1 MKKALILTLSMFMI
15 IVQSLGQVN
24 QPKYIADALK
34 AYESG
39 KYFEA
44 QPKLEAAYNKM
55 TNKGKSISEKGGMAY
70 KLADCYRRMEQ
81 YDKALQ
87 WYGSSI
93 ELRYY
98 DVEPKVYY
106 YHGEM
111 LRMNGELAKAKDS
124 YNNYKNKRG
133 KDTSIDIDALIGTCS
148 EYSVVHEEKSN
159 YEVKAEEKLNEE
171 PFDMSPSL
179 YDKKETQFY
188 FGTQREA
195 ITNPARDPITG
206 EKFMDIWVAE
216 YNEKGDFVSAKT
228 IDAENLINTKDNEG
242 TAMLD
247 RKGKTLYFT
256 RCPALPKQNL
266 GCDIWSADKVGENEW
281 DNVVKIPIDK
291 QGDSNSV
298 GHPCITADG
307 MMLIFA
313 SNMPGGLGG
322 KDLWYLTYNK
332 KAQAWDTVPKNMG
345 PGINTAGNELF
356 PSTTYN
362 DSLFFFASD
371 GHPGIGG
378 LDIFKATITTSI
390 KEPVKKWGN
399 VQNMLKPINSAS
411 NDYAMSMRK
420 DLKSG
425 FFTSERSNPKNR
437 TYKPDIYSFST
448 PPVSFELTVIVS
460 ELGSKNPIEGAKVI
474 VNEINGASWDG
485 VTKKGGK
492 TDKWADRKGDKKNPR
507 YINNNFNYDIKAS
520 KERFLPMIRPSRVT
534 TIDSLGNPLK
544 ESKSFVVKIELI
556 PIELR
561 TPEIRYHLDQWTF
574 VNDSTSKDKKDRCIS
589 RDSLKFLVKLLK
601 DNPEIMIELYSH
613 TDSRDT
619 EIHNEKLSEN
629 RAIAVYKELVKADPN
644 NACRV
649 TPIGKGESEPAIYI
663 DENGEK
669 KKLDDN
675 YINQFKADKVKFE
688 ALHQLNRRTTVKIIM
703 QEGTENPKLYDSS
716 VPCDKNID
724 TYKYT
729 IPLPR

>member
-15 IVQSLGQVN
+15 VVQSLGQVN

-44 QPKLEAAYNKM
+44 LPKLEAAYNKM

-70 KLADCYRRMEQ
+70 KVADCYRRMEQ

-133 KDTSIDIDALIGTCS
+133 KDTSIDIDAIISTCS
-148 EYSVVHEEKSN
+148 EFNVVHEEESK
-159 YEVKAEEKLNEE
+159 YVVKVEDKLNAKE
-171 PFDMSPSL
+171 FDMSPSL

-188 FGTQREA
+188 FGTQRED

-216 YNEKGDFVSAKT
+216 YNEKGDFISAKT
-228 IDAENLINTKDNEG
+228 VDAENLINTKDNEG
-242 TAMLD
+242 TAVLD

-332 KAQAWDTVPKNMG
+332 KAQAWDSVPKNMG

-378 LDIFKATITTSI
+378 LDIFKATITTST

-411 NDYAMSMRK
+411 NDYAMSIRK

-437 TYKPDIYSFST
+437 TYTPDIYSFST
-448 PPVSFELTVIVS
+448 PPVSFDLTVIVS
-460 ELGSKNPIEGAKVI
+460 EVGSKKKIEGAKVV
-474 VNEINGASWDG
+474 VNELTGANWDG
-485 VTKKGGK
+485 LTKKNGK
-492 TDKWADRKGDKKNPR
+492 SDKWADRKGDKKNPR
-507 YINNNFNYDIKAS
+507 YINGNFDYEIKAS
-520 KERFLPMIRPSRVT
+520 KQRYLPMVRPSKIT
-534 TIDSLGNPLK
+534 TMGL
-544 ESKSFVVKIELI
+544 EQSKSFVVEIELI

-561 TPEIRYHLDQWTF
+561 TPEIRYHLDKWTF
-574 VNDSTSKDKKDRCIS
+574 VEDNTIQSIDSIG
-589 RDSLKFLVKLLK
+589 FLVDLLK
-601 DNPEIMIELYSH
+601 KNPEIMIELYSH

-619 EIHNEKLSEN
+619 ELHNEKLSQN
-629 RAIAVYKELVKADPN
+629 RAIAVYKELVKADPK

-649 TPIGKGESEPAIYI
+649 TPIGMGEKEPSKYI
-663 DENGEK
+663 DENGKEQV
-669 KKLDDN
+669 LTDE
-675 YINQFKADKVKFE
+675 YINQFKADKSKFE

-703 QEGTENPKLYDSS
+703 EPGTENPKLFDVNSA
-716 VPCDKNID
+716 CDKNID

-729 IPLPR
+729 DPLPR

>member
-1 MKKALILTLSMFMI
+1 MKNALVLTLSMFM
-15 IVQSLGQVN
+15 LANLFGQAN
-24 QPKYIADALK
+24 QPKYIAEALK

-44 QPKLEAAYNKM
+44 MPKLEAAYNKM
-55 TNKGKSISEKGGMAY
+55 TNKGKSISEKGSMAY

-81 YDKALQ
+81 YDKAAL

-93 ELRYY
+93 ELKYY
-98 DVEPKVYY
+98 DIEPKVYY

-133 KDTSIDIDALIGTCS
+133 KDISIDIDALISTCS
-148 EYSVVHEEKSN
+148 EYNIVHDEKSN
-159 YEVKAEEKLNEE
+159 YEVKVEEKLNAKE
-171 PFDMSPSL
+171 FDMSPSL

-188 FGTQREA
+188 FGTQRDDIA
-195 ITNPARDPITG
+195 NPARDPITG

-242 TAMLD
+242 TAVLD

-281 DNVVKIPIDK
+281 DNVVKININK
-291 QGDSNSV
+291 QGDSSSV

-322 KDLWYLTYNK
+322 KDLWYITYNK
-332 KAQAWDTVPKNMG
+332 KNQMWDTVPKNMG

-356 PSTTYN
+356 PSTSYN

-378 LDIFKATITTSI
+378 LDIFKATITTGI

-411 NDYAMSMRK
+411 NDYAISIRK

-437 TYKPDIYSFST
+437 TYTPDIYSFST

-460 ELGSKNPIEGAKVI
+460 ELGSKKAIEGAKVT

-492 TDKWADRKGDKKNPR
+492 TDKWAERKGDKKNPR
-507 YINNNFNYDIKAS
+507 YINNGFNYDIKAS
-520 KERFLPMIRPSRVT
+520 KERYLPMIRASRVT
-534 TIDSLGNPLK
+534 TIDSLGKPL
-544 ESKSFVVKIELI
+544 EQSKSFVVKIELI

-574 VNDSTSKDKKDRCIS
+574 VNDSTPKDKKDWCIS

-619 EIHNEKLSEN
+619 KLHNEKLSEN
-629 RAIAVYKELVKADPN
+629 RAIAVYQELVKADPN

-649 TPIGKGESEPAIYI
+649 TPIGRGESESAKYI
-663 DENGEK
+663 DDKGVEQTLTE
-669 KKLDDN
+669 D
-675 YINQFKADKVKFE
+675 YINLFKADKVKFE

-703 QEGTENPKLYDSS
+703 EPGTENPKLYDSS

-729 IPLPR
+729 VPLPR